1 MIKIP
6 KTHPRYESLMIR
18 EKLIEGFHEGYVAE
32 AGLIAHGRGE
42 CFDYLIGEETTPPA
56 EKAIKAAAATMLLS
70 KHPVISVNGN
80 TAALVPKEMVEL
92 AKEANAYLEV
102 NLFYRTQER
111 VEKIRKV
118 LQSHG
123 ASEVLGVDDAS
134 VRIPELESER
144 RKVSPKGIWA
154 ADLVLIPL
162 EDGDRAEA
170 LKKLGKKIIAI
181 DLNPLS
187 RTSLVAD
194 ITIVDN
200 VVRAMKK
207 LVEEVKTLKNENEET
222 LRDIVEGFNN
232 EENLKDVLKWIKN
245 RLEELTQKKLTYSPT
260 PSKDA

>member
-111 VEKIRKV
+111 AEKIR
-118 LQSHG
+118 
-123 ASEVLGVDDAS
+123 
-134 VRIPELESER
+134 
-144 RKVSPKGIWA
+144 
-154 ADLVLIPL
+154 
-162 EDGDRAEA
+162 
-170 LKKLGKKIIAI
+170 
-181 DLNPLS
+181 
-187 RTSLVAD
+187 
-194 ITIVDN
+194 
-200 VVRAMKK
+200 
-207 LVEEVKTLKNENEET
+207 
-222 LRDIVEGFNN
+222 
-232 EENLKDVLKWIKN
+232 
-245 RLEELTQKKLTYSPT
+245 
-260 PSKDA
+260 